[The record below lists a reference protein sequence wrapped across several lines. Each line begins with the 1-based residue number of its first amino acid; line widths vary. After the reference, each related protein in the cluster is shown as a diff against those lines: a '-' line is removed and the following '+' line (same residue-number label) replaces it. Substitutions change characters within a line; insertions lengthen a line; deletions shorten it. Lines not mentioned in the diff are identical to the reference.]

1 MYTLDDI
8 LTGTGGTVDPEGMV
22 PDDMTFTDVV
32 IDSRQATP
40 GSLFVALA
48 GQAQDGHEFVM
59 DALGHGARGL
69 LVQAGWQPPL
79 PTGPGVA
86 VIRVAD
92 TLAALQAWA
101 RHWRGRFAA
110 RVVGITGSIGK
121 TSTKEVTAA
130 VLARRFNV
138 LKSPGNLNSQ
148 TGLPLSVLRLTPETQ
163 VAVFEMGG
171 GEWMGEI
178 TRLAEIA
185 QPEVGVITNVS
196 YSHLANMGTMDRLA
210 EHKAELVRALGPTS
224 TAILNADD
232 PYVIAMRAVA
242 PGRVLTYGLDPSA
255 DLWAD
260 EIESQ
265 GLNGV
270 QFTLHTGTED
280 LRIRLPLLG
289 AHSVHTALRAAATG
303 VALGMNWRDIL
314 DGLQTLDQQQL
325 RLLVVPGV
333 NQTTLIDD
341 SYNANPASSLAAL
354 NLLNEMPGAHVA
366 VLGDMLELGDYER
379 EGHVKVARRAVE
391 VVERLVVVGPLGRII
406 GEEALVAGMSPDRV
420 FFAATNA
427 QAVDHLRRVL
437 APGSYVL
444 IKGSHGV
451 HMEEVVEGLRAK

>member
-1 MYTLDDI
+1 
-8 LTGTGGTVDPEGMV
+8 MV
-22 PDDMTFTDVV
+22 FSDVT

-40 GSLFVALA
+40 GSLFVALKGA
-48 GQAQDGHEFVM
+48 VADGHEFVM

-69 LVQAGWQPPL
+69 LVQAGWQAPL
-79 PTGPGVA
+79 PPGPGVA

-92 TLAALQAWA
+92 TLQALQEWA
-101 RHWRGRFAA
+101 RYWRSRFSA

-130 VLARRFNV
+130 VLARRFAV

-148 TGLPLSVLRLTPETQ
+148 TGLPLAVLKLTPATE
-163 VAVFEMGG
+163 VAVFEMAG

-185 QPEVGVITNVS
+185 KPEIGVITNVS
-196 YSHLANMGTMDRLA
+196 YAHLANMGTMERLA
-210 EHKAELVRALGPTS
+210 EHKAELVRALPANS
-224 TAILNADD
+224 TAVLNADD
-232 PYVIAMRAVA
+232 PYVIAMRALA
-242 PGRVLTYGLDPSA
+242 PGRVLTYGLDPNA

-265 GLNGV
+265 GLAGV
-270 QFTLHTGTED
+270 QFTLHTGAEA

-289 AHSVHTALRAAATG
+289 AHSVHTALRAAGVA

-314 DGLQTLDQQQL
+314 DGLHTLDQQQL

-341 SYNANPASSLAAL
+341 SYNASPASSLAAL
-354 NLLNEMPGAHVA
+354 NLLEELPAPHVA
-366 VLGDMLELGDYER
+366 VLGDMLELGDYEQ
-379 EGHVKVARRAVE
+379 EGHLKVAGRAVQ
-391 VVERLVVVGPLGRII
+391 VCDRLVVVGQLGRII
-406 GEEALVAGMSPDRV
+406 GEEALAMGMGADRV

-437 APGSYVL
+437 TEGSHVL

-451 HMEEVVEGLRAK
+451 HMEEIVEGLRAR

>member
-1 MYTLDDI
+1 MYTLADI
-8 LTGTGGTVDPEGMV
+8 LTGTGGALDPEGAV
-22 PDDMTFTDVV
+22 PLDTIFTDVT

-40 GSLFVALA
+40 SSLFVALQ
-48 GQAQDGHEFVM
+48 GLAQDGHEFVM

-69 LVQAGWQPPL
+69 LVRDSWQAPL

-101 RHWRGRFAA
+101 RYWRGRFPV

-130 VLARRFNV
+130 VLARRFQV

-148 TGLPLSVLRLTPETQ
+148 TGLPLSVLRLAPETQ
-163 VAVFEMGG
+163 VAVFELGG

-178 TRLAEIA
+178 TRLTEIA
-185 QPEVGVITNVS
+185 QPEIGVITNVS
-196 YSHLANMGTMDRLA
+196 HSHLANMGTMERLA
-210 EHKAELVRALGPTS
+210 EHKSELIRALAPTS

-270 QFTLHTGTED
+270 QFTLHTGAED
-280 LRIRLPLLG
+280 SRIRLPLLG
-289 AHSVHTALRAAATG
+289 AHSVHTALRAASVA
-303 VALGMNWRDIL
+303 VALGMNWGDIL
-314 DGLQTLDQQQL
+314 RGLQMLDQQQL

-333 NQTTLIDD
+333 NQSTLIDD

-354 NLLNEMPGAHVA
+354 NLLNEMPGTHVA
-366 VLGDMLELGDYER
+366 VLGDMLELGEYER
-379 EGHVKVARRAVE
+379 EGHVKVALRAVE

-406 GEEALVAGMSPDRV
+406 GEEALAAGMGPDRV

-437 APGSYVL
+437 TAGSYVL

-451 HMEEVVEGLRAK
+451 HMEDVVEGLRAK